1 MTVDLIHMMMMMI
14 KMMMEIMIM
23 MVIII
28 IIHIFDYSEFTRL
41 PHKAHRDNNKI
52 LDTFLFTYKYSRH

>member
-1 MTVDLIHMMMMMI
+1 VIVDLIQMMKMEMM
-14 KMMMEIMIM
+14 
-23 MVIII
+23 I

-52 LDTFLFTYKYSRH
+52 LDTFLFTYNTHSRH